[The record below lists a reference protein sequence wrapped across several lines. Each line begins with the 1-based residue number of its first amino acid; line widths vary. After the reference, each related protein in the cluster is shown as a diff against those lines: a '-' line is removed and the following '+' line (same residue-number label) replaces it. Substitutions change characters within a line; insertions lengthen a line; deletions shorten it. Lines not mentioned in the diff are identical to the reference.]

1 MRMLALISLL
11 LLPAGSVAAQDSSE
25 ATGPNSASR
34 ETPFAPLLR
43 SGSFIREAHG
53 TLARKNPAKPWIF
66 TIMGGT
72 EEKPLR
78 QEFTLLPSHLLEEV
92 ELEIMENTSQTV
104 DFVLSGQVLLYR
116 NRNYLILEHVEMEA
130 GHGQR
135 PGTAPEDI
143 PAPETVSEVD
153 EDGFDFQDQGDSIA
167 AIVSQLQK
175 DVGPLKRSVDRS
187 GELTPGPE
195 GFEEGMLLVSRRGR
209 LVRGN
214 HGAWIFIFDADS
226 RGLLEPPMILMPSST
241 LEKLETWARKTGMN
255 SPLLISGQVYSYRG
269 RHFMLPTAWRV
280 PIERPNLK

>member
-1 MRMLALISLL
+1 MRTLVLISML
-11 LLPAGSVAAQDSSE
+11 LLPPGSVVAEDDPG
-25 ATGPNSASR
+25 ATVPGPPSL
-34 ETPFAPLLR
+34 ETPIAPLIR
-43 SGSFIREAHG
+43 SGSFIREAKG
-53 TLARKNPAKPWIF
+53 TLARETPAKPWVF
-66 TIMGGT
+66 TIMAGT
-72 EEKPLR
+72 EERPLS

-92 ELEIMENTSQTV
+92 ELEIMDHDSQEV

-116 NRNYLILEHVEMEA
+116 NRNYLLLEHVEMEA
-130 GHGQR
+130 SHGQR
-135 PGTAPEDI
+135 PGTAPEDV
-143 PAPETVSEVD
+143 PEPETVDEVD

-187 GELTPGPE
+187 GELTPGPK

-214 HGAWIFIFDADS
+214 HGAWIVVFDADS

-241 LEKLETWARKTGMN
+241 LEKLETWARNSGMKL
-255 SPLLISGQVYSYRG
+255 PLLISGQVYSYRG